1 MKFYVVYH
9 IKGNFS
15 PSDII
20 LEIPDGDMD
29 HHRSIRPGYQG
40 RHGQAQWKWTER
52 NIGVVKKEIAAGSPA
67 LSYKPM
73 DHIILYSV
81 RQII

>member
-20 LEIPDGDMD
+20 LEIPAGDMD
-29 HHRSIRPGYQG
+29 HHRDFRPGYQG
-40 RHGQAQWKWTER
+40 HHGRAQWKWTER
-52 NIGVVKKEIAAGSPA
+52 NIGVVKERIAAIHMPLAGH
-67 LSYKPM
+67 
-73 DHIILYSV
+73 DIVLYSV
-81 RQII
+81 RQIV